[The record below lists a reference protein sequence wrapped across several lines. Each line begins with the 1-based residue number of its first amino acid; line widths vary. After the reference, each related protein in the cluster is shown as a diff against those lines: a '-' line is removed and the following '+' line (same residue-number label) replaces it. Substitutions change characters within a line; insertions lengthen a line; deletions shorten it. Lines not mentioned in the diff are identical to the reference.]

1 MALTHASSRQERE
14 PLQLGTKR
22 KKPARQADKPD
33 AYNRI
38 IERIFF
44 RHYRKK
50 ASSVEFTREE
60 IPVTAKELKVP
71 VPDNLGDV
79 IYSFRYRRPLPSSI
93 LRTCG
98 AGEEWIIESVG
109 TAKYSFRRVS
119 LTKIEPQPGLYQI
132 KVPEATPEIVA
143 QHALSDEQALLAKL
157 RYNRLVDIFTGL
169 TTYSLQNHLRTQIKG
184 IQLEIDELYVGIGK
198 SGDQV
203 IIPVQAKGG
212 RDRIGRVQL
221 VQDLTFCKE
230 RFTHL
235 TCRPI
240 AAQFMENDVIAM
252 FELTVLDDKVRIVEE
267 KHYKLV
273 PASEISVEDLETMR
287 RGVPKLG

>member
-1 MALTHASSRQERE
+1 VLTPELSRQERE
-14 PLQLGTKR
+14 PLQLEINR
-22 KKPARQADKPD
+22 KKPVPQTEKPD

-44 RHYRKK
+44 RHYGKK
-50 ASSVEFTREE
+50 ASSIEFTREE
-60 IPVTAKELKVP
+60 IPEAAKELKVP

-79 IYSFRYRRPLPSSI
+79 IYSFRYRRSLPSSI
-93 LRTCG
+93 LKTCG
-98 AGEEWIIESVG
+98 AGQEWIIESVG
-109 TAKYSFRRVS
+109 TAKYKFRKVS
-119 LTKIEPQPGLYQI
+119 ITKIEPQAGLYQI

-157 RYNRLVDIFTGL
+157 RYNRLIDIFTGL

-184 IQLEIDELYVGIGK
+184 VQLEIDELYVGIGK

-212 RDRIGRVQL
+212 TDRIGRVQL
-221 VQDLTFCKE
+221 VQDRTFCKE
-230 RFTHL
+230 RFSHL
-235 TCRPI
+235 SCRPI

-252 FELTVLDDKVRIVEE
+252 FELTVIEDKVQIVEE

-273 PASEISVEDLETMR
+273 PASEISAEDLETMR
-287 RGVPKLG
+287 RGVAKLG

>member
-1 MALTHASSRQERE
+1 M
-14 PLQLGTKR
+14 GTKR